1 MKLSAH
7 QTPDV
12 PVSDPDSPDP
22 ANDWP
27 DKERHRPDEVR
38 EPPRPRTPPIRE
50 PLPPDQ
56 AFCATHILPIASA
69 WSIASSR
76 VGNRTFSGAMTR

>member
-1 MKLSAH
+1 MMKLLAH

-12 PVSDPDSPDP
+12 PSTDDPDSPDP

-27 DKERHRPDEVR
+27 DKKKHRPDEIR

-50 PLPPDQ
+50 PLPPGQ
-56 AFCATHILPIASA
+56 AS
-69 WSIASSR
+69 
-76 VGNRTFSGAMTR
+76 V

>member
-1 MKLSAH
+1 MDLAPREDADLSRRATSESKAAMTQSAH

-12 PVSDPDSPDP
+12 PIDDDPDTPDP
-22 ANDWP
+22 TNDWP

-50 PLPPDQ
+50 PQPPAQ
-56 AFCATHILPIASA
+56 P
-69 WSIASSR
+69 
-76 VGNRTFSGAMTR
+76 